1 MRYISDL
8 HIHSKYSR
16 ACSTELTIPNLEK
29 WAKIKGVDVL
39 GTGDFT
45 HPKWIEELK
54 SNLKDDGSGIMR
66 TQNGFPFVLQTEI
79 SLIYSQA
86 NKGRRVHH
94 IVLAPSFEVVDQ
106 ITEYLKKHGRVDYD
120 GRPIFKISSDNL
132 LYELR
137 RISQDVEVIPAHI
150 WTPWFSLFGS
160 NSGFDSVHECF
171 KDQEKYVHALETGL
185 SSDPAMNWQLSQL
198 DKFNLVSFSDA
209 HSFWPWRIGREA
221 TIFELKELSYANIIR
236 VIRSGEGLLGTVE
249 VDPSYGKYHFD
260 GHRNCNIVMSPE
272 QSVSVNNVCPKCNSN
287 MTLGVA
293 HRIRELAD
301 RPQNYKPENAKTFY
315 TMLPL
320 SEILAK
326 IFNKTISS
334 KIVWRE
340 YNKVLRRFGSEYEI
354 LLNASKSQLREVT
367 YEQVAEAIIKN
378 RSGLLKVIPGYDG
391 VYGELVMEPI
401 TNKELEEDEKEKL
414 DESKQQGLSDFF

>member
-106 ITEYLKKHGRVDYD
+106 ITEYLKKHGREDYD